1 MTIPDIEG
9 LQRRVAAIIIR
20 DVLQEEPD
28 DLVEGYL
35 DEIMLAAHRIIQLPA
50 YRFVAEGYANNIAA
64 EITRLRAALAE
75 QEWQPIETAPRDG
88 TIILIAIN
96 VRGDGPTVY
105 EARWNEISECFSGR
119 NGFLLFDGAH
129 AWRPLPA
136 PPVEKDNG

>member
-35 DEIMLAAHRIIQLPA
+35 DEIMLAAHSIIQLPA

-64 EITRLRAALAE
+64 ELTRLRAENAALRAAG
-75 QEWQPIETAPRDG
+75 QAVTETYSMMDG
-88 TIILIAIN
+88 KGLTLA
-96 VRGDGPTVY
+96 V
-105 EARWNEISECFSGR
+105 
-119 NGFLLFDGAH
+119 H
-129 AWRPLPA
+129 ALRAALKKGGG
-136 PPVEKDNG
+136 E

>member
-64 EITRLRAALAE
+64 ELTRLSAENARLREAGQAVVDWWDDDVGALPFDALRAALKE
-75 QEWQPIETAPRDG
+75 GGGE
-88 TIILIAIN
+88 
-96 VRGDGPTVY
+96 
-105 EARWNEISECFSGR
+105 
-119 NGFLLFDGAH
+119 
-129 AWRPLPA
+129 
-136 PPVEKDNG
+136 

>member
-50 YRFVAEGYANNIAA
+50 YRFVAEGFANNIAA
-64 EITRLRAALAE
+64 EITRLSAENARLREAGQAVVDWWDDEEDWPKRETPFEALRAA
-75 QEWQPIETAPRDG
+75 
-88 TIILIAIN
+88 
-96 VRGDGPTVY
+96 
-105 EARWNEISECFSGR
+105 
-119 NGFLLFDGAH
+119 
-129 AWRPLPA
+129 LPA
-136 PPVEKDNG
+136 PPVEVKG

>member
-1 MTIPDIEG
+1 MAMPDIEG

-64 EITRLRAALAE
+64 EIARLRAENARLRDAGEAVVEWSEMSDLLRFNRGFIALRAALKE
-75 QEWQPIETAPRDG
+75 GGGE
-88 TIILIAIN
+88 
-96 VRGDGPTVY
+96 
-105 EARWNEISECFSGR
+105 
-119 NGFLLFDGAH
+119 
-129 AWRPLPA
+129 
-136 PPVEKDNG
+136 

>member
-64 EITRLRAALAE
+64 EITLLRAENARLREAGQAVISWWDQDGVLGAAYDVLQALRAALKE
-75 QEWQPIETAPRDG
+75 GGGE
-88 TIILIAIN
+88 
-96 VRGDGPTVY
+96 
-105 EARWNEISECFSGR
+105 
-119 NGFLLFDGAH
+119 
-129 AWRPLPA
+129 
-136 PPVEKDNG
+136 

>member
-9 LQRRVAAIIIR
+9 LQRRVADIIIR

-64 EITRLRAALAE
+64 ELTRLRAENAALRAAGQAVVE
-75 QEWQPIETAPRDG
+75 ACDPEVCEWDESVVLDAVYVLASALQEGGGE
-88 TIILIAIN
+88 
-96 VRGDGPTVY
+96 
-105 EARWNEISECFSGR
+105 
-119 NGFLLFDGAH
+119 
-129 AWRPLPA
+129 
-136 PPVEKDNG
+136 

>member
-9 LQRRVAAIIIR
+9 LQRRVTAIIIR

-64 EITRLRAALAE
+64 ELSRLRAENARLRETAQDALNLWHHNTWDDPDRATLVVAALRAALKE
-75 QEWQPIETAPRDG
+75 GGGE
-88 TIILIAIN
+88 
-96 VRGDGPTVY
+96 
-105 EARWNEISECFSGR
+105 
-119 NGFLLFDGAH
+119 
-129 AWRPLPA
+129 
-136 PPVEKDNG
+136 

>member
-64 EITRLRAALAE
+64 ELTRLRAENARLREAGQAVVDSHPMTPSYQIEALRAALKE
-75 QEWQPIETAPRDG
+75 GGGE
-88 TIILIAIN
+88 
-96 VRGDGPTVY
+96 
-105 EARWNEISECFSGR
+105 
-119 NGFLLFDGAH
+119 
-129 AWRPLPA
+129 
-136 PPVEKDNG
+136 

>member
-64 EITRLRAALAE
+64 ELTRLRAENARLRAAGMVLIEWSEMSALL
-75 QEWQPIETAPRDG
+75 RFH
-88 TIILIAIN
+88 
-96 VRGDGPTVY
+96 
-105 EARWNEISECFSGR
+105 EAF
-119 NGFLLFDGAH
+119 
-129 AWRPLPA
+129 
-136 PPVEKDNG
+136 KDLRAALKEGGGE

>member
-9 LQRRVAAIIIR
+9 LPRRVAAIIIR

-64 EITRLRAALAE
+64 EIAHLRAENARLREAIEQTADENQMAATYYSTIYGRVMSLRAALKE
-75 QEWQPIETAPRDG
+75 GGER
-88 TIILIAIN
+88 
-96 VRGDGPTVY
+96 
-105 EARWNEISECFSGR
+105 
-119 NGFLLFDGAH
+119 
-129 AWRPLPA
+129 
-136 PPVEKDNG
+136 

>member
-64 EITRLRAALAE
+64 EIARLRAENARLREAGRAVVEADTKWDDPALAVALDALRAALKE
-75 QEWQPIETAPRDG
+75 GGGE
-88 TIILIAIN
+88 
-96 VRGDGPTVY
+96 
-105 EARWNEISECFSGR
+105 
-119 NGFLLFDGAH
+119 
-129 AWRPLPA
+129 
-136 PPVEKDNG
+136 